1 MADGVENDDYHSI
14 HSSIHSSSESDVNFL
29 EEVDSD
35 SETFSDFDFDFCKA
49 LNFDEN
55 LVDDVDDWEVDS
67 DIDNDL
73 NAIDNQ
79 NLFKR
84 RLCHWAV
91 DSNVARESVNKLLQV
106 LRTDPSNS
114 FLPKT
119 YKTLLGTPR
128 KVHVIAASPGFYYGF
143 TILDGIVCSLN
154 SINVT
159 FSSNSHEL
167 KMLVGCDGTSFGKST
182 NSQLWPILGKV
193 CMDGAQCFDI
203 GFYHGHAKPDDINSY
218 LKHFCDEISKFM
230 NEGFQFKGCHIKIR
244 VESFCCDAP
253 ASSFIKNVKPC
264 GAYYGC
270 MKCEVEG
277 VYVRNKSGKGGRVTY
292 PEIDAILRTDECFR
306 DRDQINHHSG
316 FSNLENLSIN
326 MVDDFCIGLFPPDW
340 YQGAVFAGTAEDRA
354 RHLFFF
360 TPTMKRQ
367 LEDCKT
373 WFMDATFY
381 FVDEPIKQLFTINGF
396 IKNDKNEI
404 KQIPLLFCCMTRR
417 RAADYSAVF
426 QKIKEIIPL
435 PRVQRIVTDFER
447 AIFTAVRKHFVDC
460 QHFGCNFHWCQAVLK
475 KVRDLHLATIY
486 NNKGPNPVRDFV
498 FRLLCLA
505 YLPAGKIPG
514 VFDAL
519 KSSAPSELT
528 ALMDY
533 MERNWIRGKFWT
545 PDNWSCFNLLTR
557 TNNDCEG
564 MHHQWNKLA
573 GGSNLK
579 FYKMTM
585 VLRKLA
591 EDVSLTST
599 LLCHDKIKAHR
610 KKDTQL
616 KNSILFQ
623 IWARYQNNE
632 LSTMDLLEEIV
643 KELKSSFPSVVS
655 SHALNIANNNFNDEL
670 DMSVNELP

>member
-1 MADGVENDDYHSI
+1 HTHLLEEEVSEAVDEPNDAVDEPNDAVDGRTLSVAELENVIPLAVSIDDVLGNDEFHETMADGVENDDYHSI

-292 PEIDAILRTDECFR
+292 PEIDAIL
-306 DRDQINHHSG
+306 
-316 FSNLENLSIN
+316 
-326 MVDDFCIGLFPPDW
+326 
-340 YQGAVFAGTAEDRA
+340 
-354 RHLFFF
+354 
-360 TPTMKRQ
+360 
-367 LEDCKT
+367 
-373 WFMDATFY
+373 
-381 FVDEPIKQLFTINGF
+381 
-396 IKNDKNEI
+396 
-404 KQIPLLFCCMTRR
+404 
-417 RAADYSAVF
+417 
-426 QKIKEIIPL
+426 
-435 PRVQRIVTDFER
+435 
-447 AIFTAVRKHFVDC
+447 
-460 QHFGCNFHWCQAVLK
+460 
-475 KVRDLHLATIY
+475 
-486 NNKGPNPVRDFV
+486 
-498 FRLLCLA
+498 
-505 YLPAGKIPG
+505 
-514 VFDAL
+514 
-519 KSSAPSELT
+519 
-528 ALMDY
+528 
-533 MERNWIRGKFWT
+533 
-545 PDNWSCFNLLTR
+545 
-557 TNNDCEG
+557 
-564 MHHQWNKLA
+564 
-573 GGSNLK
+573 
-579 FYKMTM
+579 
-585 VLRKLA
+585 
-591 EDVSLTST
+591 
-599 LLCHDKIKAHR
+599 
-610 KKDTQL
+610 
-616 KNSILFQ
+616 
-623 IWARYQNNE
+623 
-632 LSTMDLLEEIV
+632 
-643 KELKSSFPSVVS
+643 
-655 SHALNIANNNFNDEL
+655 
-670 DMSVNELP
+670 